1 MPLLSITA
9 GSGEIDA
16 IEFGYMMKSLQ
27 RNNLRLLE
35 KLGAPVPRNSSNAA
49 PGGSGNDLM
58 LAWRHECFAIIDNN
72 KSGGVSCT
80 ELTNWLSHELL
91 AGEPVKAPTTPSRKK
106 QPGELLLDNRD
117 NEGPYRRV
125 DDRTLP
131 PLVKASDLVS
141 VADRAGWRLVQQ
153 RRNNASSEANPR
165 ASVSAM
171 EPISPISPI

>member
-1 MPLLSITA
+1 MSITA

-16 IEFGYMMKSLQ
+16 VEFGYMMKSLQ
-27 RNNLRLLE
+27 RNNHRLLE
-35 KLGAPVPRNSSNAA
+35 KLGAPVQRNSNSASG
-49 PGGSGNDLM
+49 GGSSSDLM

-80 ELTNWLSHELL
+80 ELTYWLSHELL
-91 AGEPVKAPTTPSRKK
+91 AGEPIKAPPTPSRKA
-106 QPGELLLDNRD
+106 QAGQNLLENRD

-125 DDRTLP
+125 DDRSLP

-153 RRNNASSEANPR
+153 RRNSTRSQGNPR
-165 ASVSAM
+165 ARAPVA
-171 EPISPISPI
+171 PPSPISPVLP